1 MILRPRTTENGHSNG
16 VWLCAM
22 RAPWSSWLSLSRAEA
37 SMGKLFVYTVFF
49 GEGAGVGGGGGWG
62 SIESF
67 ISLSVIL
74 VKLLLHTD
82 FHAKNE
88 TGKVISVIRM
98 VRVTRPLICHTF
110 KLNPS
115 LSEFTPPCELL
126 FSCVFIVI
134 KTKTKTTNNFSSRLC
149 KSCIL
154 KWLDNCVFYLSSTN
168 LRFHKNVLED
178 KGFLEMFD
186 ILNVIV
192 HFWRN

>member
-1 MILRPRTTENGHSNG
+1 MILRPRTTENGLSNG

-37 SMGKLFVYTVFF
+37 SIRKLFVYTVFF
-49 GEGAGVGGGGGWG
+49 WRGRWWGGGGVVRGVWRM
-62 SIESF
+62 ESLIF
-67 ISLSVIL
+67 LSVIL
-74 VKLLLHTD
+74 KLFLQTD
-82 FHAKNE
+82 VHAKNE
-88 TGKVISVIRM
+88 AGKFISVIRM

-115 LSEFTPPCELL
+115 LSEFTPACELL

-154 KWLDNCVFYLSSTN
+154 KWLDNCVF
-168 LRFHKNVLED
+168 
-178 KGFLEMFD
+178 
-186 ILNVIV
+186 
-192 HFWRN
+192 